1 MKKTTVKTALP
12 FILSVAALSFPLSG
26 VFDTATIF
34 LDQIPWYVGTLVVLI
49 IVFIGALF
57 DMLGVA
63 AAAARETPFHAM
75 ASKRVFGARRAIFI
89 VRNAE
94 KVSSLA
100 SDVVGDIAGVLSGA
114 GALAVSVQ
122 LQKALHSKGW
132 TAELIVILL
141 TAFITALT
149 VGAKAIGKTVAI
161 QSPTPIVL
169 FAAKAFD
176 TLFLWRKPVEAVAAR
191 RRKTK
196 N

>member
-1 MKKTTVKTALP
+1 MKKTTLRGSLP
-12 FILSVAALSFPLSG
+12 FIVSVAALTLPLGG

-34 LDQIPWYVGTLVVLI
+34 LDEVAWYVGAAMVVLI
-49 IVFIGALF
+49 VLVGALF

-75 ASKRVFGARRAIFI
+75 ASKKVFGARRAIVI

-94 KVSSLA
+94 KVSSIC

-122 LQKALHSKGW
+122 INNAVHAEGW
-132 TAELIVILL
+132 HRELMTICV
-141 TAFITALT
+141 TAFVTSLT
-149 VGAKAIGKTVAI
+149 VGAKAIGKTLAI

-169 FAAKAFD
+169 YASKLAESLMALLRRTPPRGK
-176 TLFLWRKPVEAVAAR
+176 RRAR
-191 RRKTK
+191 V
-196 N
+196 